1 MNQQSA
7 FDRKHIEE
15 EAVAETEGLL
25 DQFNLPPAVISFIR
39 QNQRAIWVVVG
50 CIAVIVIAASL
61 YGTYRAY
68 REDKA
73 ASALT
78 LALKA
83 EAGDK
88 KQQLQQVVK
97 EFGSTSSG
105 FWGRIELAHLAAAE
119 GNLTGAIEELTDIQ
133 SSVSDKDPLAPLLH
147 YNLALLHEK
156 NSELNS
162 AIAALT
168 ALSGFKGFEK
178 IAYEAMGRLYEK
190 QGSREKAL
198 EMYRKYMSFGGPEAG
213 GQPPADPDRSMIQA
227 RIHRLEK

>member
-7 FDRKHIEE
+7 FDRNHIEK

-39 QNQRAIWVVVG
+39 ENQRAIWVVVG
-50 CIAVIVIAASL
+50 CIALAVTAVSL
-61 YGTYRAY
+61 YGTYRSY

-83 EAGDK
+83 EGEDK
-88 KQQLQQVVK
+88 KQQIEQVVN

-119 GNLTGAIEELTDIQ
+119 GNIAEAIEALTDIQ
-133 SSVSDKDPLAPLLH
+133 RSVSDKDPVAPLLH

-156 NSELNS
+156 NNDLNK
-162 AIAALT
+162 ALADLT

-178 IAYEAMGRLYEK
+178 ISYQAMGRLYEQ
-190 QGSREKAL
+190 QGSRDKAL
-198 EMYRKYMSFGGPEAG
+198 EMYRKYMSFGEPET
-213 GQPPADPDRSMIQA
+213 GQPPAGPDRSMIQA
-227 RIHRLEK
+227 RIRRLEK